1 MVFEFSFMSTSQE
14 QTPLR
19 LESSILEALQQ
30 LIDVVAQLRSPNG
43 GCPWDLAQTPQ
54 TLIPYV
60 IEEAYEVVD
69 AIRTGD
75 KDAIVEELGDLL
87 LQVVLQSQIATEAG
101 EFTLKEVAQGIT
113 QKLIRR
119 HPHVFGDVEVQ
130 GVEDVRQNWEQIK
143 AAEKG
148 ETAAQKQLLSRK
160 LDRYARTLPPLTA
173 GMKISQKAAAAGF
186 EWENIEGVWAKFHE
200 ELAEFQ
206 QALEQEDKAH
216 QQAELGDILFT
227 LINLARWYDLDP
239 TDALQGT
246 NRRLIQRLAK
256 MEAIAGRPL
265 SEYSIEELDQFW
277 QQAKARLAKE
287 L

>member
-69 AIRTGD
+69 AIQSGD
-75 KDAIVEELGDLL
+75 KDAIAEELGDLL
-87 LQVVLQSQIATEAG
+87 LQVVLQAQIATEAG
-101 EFTLKEVAQGIT
+101 DFTLKEVAQGIT

-119 HPHVFGDVEVQ
+119 HPHVFGDVEVD

-160 LDRYARTLPPLTA
+160 LDRYAQTLPPLTA

-216 QQAELGDILFT
+216 QQAELGDLLFT
-227 LINLARWYDLDP
+227 LINLARWYELDP
-239 TDALQGT
+239 TEALQGT
-246 NRRLIQRLAK
+246 NRRFIQRLAK
-256 MEAIAGRPL
+256 MEAIASRPL

-277 QQAKARLAKE
+277 QQAKAQLAKE